1 MFFVRQNRY
10 SFINFDQI
18 RFFAMLKTAEHLYL
32 QIADRIE
39 QLIEKEVLKIGD
51 KLPSVRSISKEQ
63 GVSLSTAFQAYY
75 HLEAKGLIEP
85 RPKSGYYVR
94 FSPRKLRDIPKT
106 CEPVK
111 KASEVTVNEMISR
124 VYHNNTAENLLKF
137 SLAVAADSMLPA
149 AKIAKSMVQ
158 AIRKSPDGGIGYES
172 TQGNVNLRRQIAR
185 MSIQWGGVISEDDV
199 VTTSGCTDALTL
211 SLCAVTQPGDTIAL
225 ESPAYYG
232 SLQLAAS
239 LGLKVLEVPTNPVT
253 GVDLD
258 YLDKAIP
265 RFNIKACLFVTNFNN
280 PLGSCM
286 PDTHKRELVR
296 ILEKYDIPL
305 IEDDIYG
312 DIYFGRER
320 PSLCKTF
327 DESGIVL
334 TCNSFSKALA
344 PGYRVGW
351 TLPGKYKDKVLRLKR
366 NHSIACPSLPHAAI
380 AHFLENDRY
389 EHHLR
394 GMRKQLHTQSL
405 RYLQAIADYFP
416 EDTLV
421 TRPTGGFVLW
431 LALNE
436 SINTYELYELAL
448 KQRITFAPGR
458 MFSLQDRYRNCLRI
472 SFGNPWNK
480 QVEEGIKTLG
490 KLIRKL
496 G

>member
-1 MFFVRQNRY
+1 
-10 SFINFDQI
+10 
-18 RFFAMLKTAEHLYL
+18 MLKTAEHLYL
-32 QIADRIE
+32 QIAERIE

-51 KLPSVRSISKEQ
+51 KLPSVRTLSKEQ

-94 FSPRKLRDIPKT
+94 FSPRKLRDLPKT

-111 KASEVTVNEMISR
+111 KASEVTVNEIISR
-124 VYHNNTAENLLKF
+124 VFQHNTADNILKF
-137 SLAVAADSMLPA
+137 SLAVAAESMLPA
-149 AKIAKSMVQ
+149 AKISKSMIQ
-158 AIRKSPDGGIGYES
+158 AIRKAPDSGIGYES

-199 VTTSGCTDALTL
+199 ITTSGCTDALTL

-253 GVDLD
+253 GVELD

-296 ILEKYDIPL
+296 ILEKYGIPL

-351 TLPGKYKDKVLRLKR
+351 TLPGKYKEKVLRLKR
-366 NHSIACPSLPHAAI
+366 NHSISCPSLPSAAI

-405 RYLQAIADYFP
+405 RYLQAVADYFP

-421 TRPTGGFVLW
+421 TRPMGGFVLW
-431 LALNE
+431 VALNE
-436 SINTYELYELAL
+436 DINTYELYELAL
-448 KQRITFAPGR
+448 KQRISFAPGR
-458 MFSLQDRYRNCLRI
+458 MFSLQDRYRNCLRL
-472 SFGNPWNK
+472 SFGNPWSK
-480 QVEEGIKTLG
+480 PVEEGIKTLG

-496 G
+496 S